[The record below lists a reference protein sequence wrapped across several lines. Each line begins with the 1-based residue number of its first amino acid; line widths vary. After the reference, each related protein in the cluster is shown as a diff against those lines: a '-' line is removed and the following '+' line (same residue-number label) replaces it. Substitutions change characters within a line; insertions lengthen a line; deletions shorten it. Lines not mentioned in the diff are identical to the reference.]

1 MLQAFTNGKLLTDV
15 GFETNRTLLV
25 RNGRIEAVVGARQVV
40 GADRTIDL
48 KGQLLAPGFIDVQV
62 NGGGGVLFNDDPS
75 IATIA
80 AIGRAHRRFGTTG
93 FLPTLISDDLDVVA
107 RAIEA
112 VRAAIDSG
120 VPGVL
125 GIHIEGPFLNADKR
139 GVHDASKLRSL
150 DAAAVELLSTPHG
163 GRTMVTLAPERTSPE
178 LIHALNAAGVIVS
191 AGHTNATFAELQP
204 ALAAGMRGFTHL
216 FNAMSPL
223 TAREPGAVGAA
234 LAAEQAWCGLIVD
247 GHHVHPE
254 VMKLALRAK
263 RHDRF
268 MLVTDAMPSV
278 GSGLKTFRIQGRLI
292 TVTGDKIVDED
303 GRLAGAHL
311 DMASAVRNTINL
323 LDIAPVEA
331 LKMGSCHPAAFLKLP
346 DLGRI
351 APGQRANLVL
361 LDEQFAVLETWID
374 GVAALQPDPLAA
386 TKVSANT
393 IG

>member
-1 MLQAFTNGKLLTDV
+1 MLQAFSNGKVLTDS
-15 GFETNRTLLV
+15 GFESNRTLLV
-25 RNGRIEAVVGARQVV
+25 RNGRVEAVVAARQVV

-48 KGQLLAPGFIDVQV
+48 QGQLLAPGFIDAQV

-75 IATIA
+75 IASIR

-112 VRAAIDSG
+112 VRAAIEAG
-120 VPGVL
+120 VAGVL

-139 GVHDASKLRSL
+139 GVHDAGKLRSL

-163 GRTMVTLAPERTSPE
+163 GLTMVTLAPERTTPE
-178 LIHALNAAGVIVS
+178 LIRALDAAGVIVS
-191 AGHTNATFAELQP
+191 AGHTNATFDELQP
-204 ALAAGMRGFTHL
+204 ALAAGLRGFTHL

-223 TAREPGAVGAA
+223 TSREPGAVGAA

-254 VMKLALRAK
+254 VLKLALRAK
-263 RHDRF
+263 PHNRF

-278 GSGLKTFRIQGRLI
+278 GSDLKSFRIQGRLI

-303 GRLAGAHL
+303 GRMAGAHL
-311 DMASAVRNTINL
+311 DMATAVRNAVKL
-323 LDIAPVEA
+323 LGVEPAAA
-331 LKMGSCHPAAFLKLP
+331 LRMGSRNPAEFLKLE

-351 APGQRANLVL
+351 APGQRANFVL
-361 LDEQFAVLETWID
+361 LDDELQVRGTWID
-374 GVAALQPDPLAA
+374 GNDA
-386 TKVSANT
+386 
-393 IG
+393 

>member
-1 MLQAFTNGKLLTDV
+1 MLQAFINGKVLTDA
-15 GFETNRTLLV
+15 GIESNRTLLV
-25 RNGRIEAVVGARQVV
+25 RNGCVEAVVGARQVV

-48 KGQLLAPGFIDVQV
+48 QGQLLAPGFIDVQV

-75 IATIA
+75 IASIQ

-112 VRAAIDSG
+112 VRAAIDQG
-120 VPGVL
+120 VAGVL
-125 GIHIEGPFLNADKR
+125 GIHIEGPFLNADRR
-139 GVHDASKLRSL
+139 GVHDAGKLRSL

-163 GRTMVTLAPERTSPE
+163 GLTMVTLAPERTTPE
-178 LIHALNAAGVIVS
+178 LIRALNAAGVIVS
-191 AGHTNATFAELQP
+191 AGHTNATFDELQP
-204 ALAAGMRGFTHL
+204 ALAAGLRGFTHL

-223 TAREPGAVGAA
+223 TSREPGAVGAA
-234 LAAEQAWCGLIVD
+234 LAAELAWCGLIVD

-278 GSGLKTFRIQGRLI
+278 GSDLKSFRIQGRLI
-292 TVTGDKIVDED
+292 TVTGDRIVDED

-311 DMASAVRNTINL
+311 DMASAVLNAVKL
-323 LDIAPVEA
+323 LGVEPAAA
-331 LKMGSCHPAAFLKLP
+331 LRMGSRNPAEFLKLE
-346 DLGRI
+346 DVGRI
-351 APGQRANLVL
+351 APGQRANFVL
-361 LDEQFAVLETWID
+361 LDDEFQVRGTWID
-374 GVAALQPDPLAA
+374 GNDA
-386 TKVSANT
+386 
-393 IG
+393 